1 MLIEKKSIA
10 VHADLNDEPQTVK
23 FPKLRTTALDKETG
37 VNLTMAAEEITITD
51 TVEYQHLVTDHQ
63 YRLEGVLMDQ
73 ETGKEV
79 LVDGKPVTAETTFRP
94 ETAEGTLDVPFTFDA
109 TGLDGHD
116 VVVFEKLFVTGK
128 DGKGE
133 KEAEVASHEDIEAK
147 SQTIRLTE
155 IPETPEEPEEPKTP
169 ETPDIPKT
177 GDTTNL
183 WIPIAVLVAAL
194 VGIVVAI
201 IRIRRK
207 RF

>member
-1 MLIEKKSIA
+1 M
-10 VHADLNDEPQTVK
+10 
-23 FPKLRTTALDKETG
+23 DKETG
-37 VNLTMAAEEITITD
+37 KPL
-51 TVEYQHLVTDHQ
+51 
-63 YRLEGVLMDQ
+63 
-73 ETGKEV
+73 

-109 TGLDGHD
+109 TGLGGHD

-128 DGKGE
+128 DGKEE
-133 KEAEVASHEDIEAK
+133 KETEIASHEDIEAK

-155 IPETPEEPEEPKTP
+155 IPGTPEEPEEPKTP
-169 ETPDIPKT
+169 EAPDVPKT

-194 VGIVVAI
+194 VGIVVVI